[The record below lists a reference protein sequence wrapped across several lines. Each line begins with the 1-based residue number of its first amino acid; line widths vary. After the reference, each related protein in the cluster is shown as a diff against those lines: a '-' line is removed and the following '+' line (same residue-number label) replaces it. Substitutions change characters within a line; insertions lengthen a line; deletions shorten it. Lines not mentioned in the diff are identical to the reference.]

1 MHGASCVDNSFSIK
15 LMEKWCLYW
24 VSLTSL
30 RLSEISFRFTDSGQA
45 LTLGVWHLHIQE
57 KCALPQAGPLFY
69 HHCPKALDEE
79 TTFRQVQSTAVL
91 AGGEETAD
99 DFSTVFVPLSL
110 GGVATCSVVKIGLDV
125 WRPCLAS
132 TKKKESIDLSS
143 IVSFEDHYSIL
154 NILKFWHLWALMK
167 PASSL
172 MSQDLDCTFSF
183 DEPLFSDL
191 QLATQAPGLKMGS
204 KISTSDHL
212 RPGIW
217 DQPGNVVKPH
227 LH

>member
-132 TKKKESIDLSS
+132 TKKKRVYRFIFHCQLWGPLLHIEYSQVLASLGTDET
-143 IVSFEDHYSIL
+143 SFL
-154 NILKFWHLWALMK
+154 
-167 PASSL
+167 
-172 MSQDLDCTFSF
+172 LDV
-183 DEPLFSDL
+183 PR
-191 QLATQAPGLKMGS
+191 PGLHLQFWRTFVLWP
-204 KISTSDHL
+204 STSHPGSWTENGVKNIHL
-212 RPGIW
+212 RSP
-217 DQPGNVVKPH
+217 
-227 LH
+227 